1 MVTTTYQ
8 TVRQKGLREDLNDD
22 IADISPEETPFY
34 STISEAPPATAVKVE
49 WQTDALATAS
59 ATGLVEGADATYLT
73 ATPTARIGNYL
84 QINGK
89 AVIVSETASA
99 VKAAGRAEEL
109 AYQVAKRGRE
119 LKRDLETALTNNRA
133 SNAGASATARA
144 AASFEAWITT
154 NDLRNGTSGTAGVQ
168 GGYTAAGTV
177 SAATDAGTTG
187 ALTFTET
194 RLKSVIKM
202 CWAAGGQ
209 PTTVMVGPVNKRKA
223 SAFSGITTKYTDYGN
238 NASSSEGLLIV
249 GAADLYLSD
258 FGKLQIVPNRF
269 SRERSA
275 LVIDWKYWKM
285 CWLRKIQLRPL
296 SKTGDAEK
304 RQLICEWTLISRNE
318 AASGIIA
325 DMTTT

>member
-8 TVRQKGLREDLNDD
+8 TVRQIGRREDLNDD

-34 STISEAPPATAVKVE
+34 STVSEGPAAKQVKVE
-49 WQTDALATAS
+49 WQLDALASAS

-73 ATPTARIGNYL
+73 ATPTTRVGNFT

-99 VKAAGRAEEL
+99 VSTAGRAEEL

-119 LKRDLETALTNNRA
+119 LKRDLEAALTNNRA

-154 NDLRNGTSGTAGVQ
+154 NDSRGTGGVQ

-177 SAATDAGTTG
+177 TAATDASSTNQR
-187 ALTFTET
+187 TFTEA
-194 RLKSVIKM
+194 RLKSVIRL
-202 CWAAGGQ
+202 CWASGGQ
-209 PTTVMVGPVNKRKA
+209 PTTVMVGPVNKQRA
-223 SAFSGITTKYTDYGN
+223 SAFAGITTKYSDFGN
-238 NASSSEGLLIV
+238 NPASPGSLAIV
-249 GAADLYLSD
+249 AAADIYLSD

-275 LVIDWKYWKM
+275 LLIDWKYWKM
-285 CWLRKIQLRPL
+285 SWLRKIQLRPL
-296 SKTGDAEK
+296 AKTGDAEK

-318 AASGIIA
+318 AASGILS
-325 DMTTT
+325 DLTTT

>member
-8 TVRQKGLREDLNDD
+8 TVRQKGGREDLNDD

-49 WQTDALATAS
+49 WQTDALAPAS

-73 ATPTARIGNYL
+73 AAPTARIGNYL

-133 SNAGASATARA
+133 SNAGGSATARA

-168 GGYTAAGTV
+168 G
-177 SAATDAGTTG
+177 
-187 ALTFTET
+187 
-194 RLKSVIKM
+194 
-202 CWAAGGQ
+202 AGGQ

-223 SAFSGITTKYTDYGN
+223 SAFAGITTKYTDYGN
-238 NASSSEGLLIV
+238 SASDSSGLLIV

-275 LVIDWKYWKM
+275 LVIDWKFWKM